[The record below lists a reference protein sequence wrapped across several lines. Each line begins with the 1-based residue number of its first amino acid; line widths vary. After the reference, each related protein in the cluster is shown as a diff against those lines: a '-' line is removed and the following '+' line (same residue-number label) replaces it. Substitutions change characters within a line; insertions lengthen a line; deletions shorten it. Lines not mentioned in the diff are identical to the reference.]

1 MTIGAVPNI
10 MDNLIAD
17 SLTKEAIVV
26 TMDNTYFNWDYDRII
41 NNLFNNILPYIE
53 THYNVSKEVNDRA
66 FCGLSMGSM
75 TTTTY
80 TRPILINLDILAA
93 FQELMFH
100 VDVSK
105 VAHLDH
111 QTYILLLA
119 ASIWP

>member
-53 THYNVSKEVNDRA
+53 THYNVSK
-66 FCGLSMGSM
+66 
-75 TTTTY
+75 
-80 TRPILINLDILAA
+80 
-93 FQELMFH
+93 
-100 VDVSK
+100 K
-105 VAHLDH
+105 
-111 QTYILLLA
+111 
-119 ASIWP
+119 